1 MESNDPGVAV
11 VSTRQ
16 RRWWTESSALHCARF
31 VCQKGECYLIHVWK
45 HSPGRGQ
52 GRVTDALSSSH
63 VALRAEG
70 GKAQPL
76 WIKER
81 RKLAGEQTLRLSKR
95 G

>member
-1 MESNDPGVAV
+1 MTQELQWSAPGRGDGGQRVLL
-11 VSTRQ
+11 STVPG
-16 RRWWTESSALHCARF
+16 SFAK
-31 VCQKGECYLIHVWK
+31 KGECYLIHMWK

-70 GKAQPL
+70 RKAQPL